1 MRVYEDQMERSST
14 DGAHSETGA
23 SQMGAQGKYETPDEA
38 ARRDLIA
45 WCKAHGLPVPP
56 ERDAGDTKAPAPSA
70 SS

>member
-1 MRVYEDQMERSST
+1 
-14 DGAHSETGA
+14 
-23 SQMGAQGKYETPDEA
+23 MGAQGKYETPDEA